1 MISKKHQK
9 DIKSFYAA
17 ALKLSK
23 QHFRNAFYV
32 SRVKLNE
39 LFDKQKIKANN
50 PIVVRYFDQKV
61 KFINT

>member
-9 DIKSFYAA
+9 YIKSFYAA

-23 QHFRNAFYV
+23 RHFRNACYV
-32 SRVKLNE
+32 SHIKLNE
-39 LFDKQKIKANN
+39 LFDKQKVKANN

-61 KFINT
+61 KFIST